1 MDHRRSIPVQETLVH
16 GVNWAPDSC
25 DEDDDCEPGN
35 TEVPDVLVSSPDSS
49 PVSTMAEGDEAE
61 VVAALME
68 LASEVPDVVDALM
81 ELASTEVSTFRS
93 DKERAKCSKLLLPV
107 FLPRLYGNHKQMSMM
122 PR

>member
-68 LASEVPDVVDALM
+68 LAS
-81 ELASTEVSTFRS
+81 TEVSTFRS